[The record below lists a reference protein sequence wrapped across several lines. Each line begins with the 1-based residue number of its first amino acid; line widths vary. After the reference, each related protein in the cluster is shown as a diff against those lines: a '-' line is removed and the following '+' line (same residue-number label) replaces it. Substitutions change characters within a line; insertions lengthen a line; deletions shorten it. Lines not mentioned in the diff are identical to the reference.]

1 VDQPVNRGIPNSDEP
16 VRVSGAETEQQ
27 PFFEH
32 LVDFFRR
39 NALYFLIA
47 GLILLIVQ
55 DIFGTHGVVAMRR
68 SQVEANQI
76 RQEIKQLDDENKRL
90 DGNVK
95 DLNSDP
101 ATIEGQARMDGLK
114 RPGEVVF
121 QIQTKQSD
129 AATPTRP
136 KSSVTKN

>member
-1 VDQPVNRGIPNSDEP
+1 MKNCTPHSGDE
-16 VRVSGAETEQQ
+16 VRVNAAEEMRQ

-47 GLILLIVQ
+47 GLVLLIVQ
-55 DIFGTHGVVAMRR
+55 DIFGTHGVLAMRR
-68 SQVEANQI
+68 SQVEAQQI
-76 RQEIKQLDDENKRL
+76 RSEIKKLDDENKRL
-90 DGNVK
+90 EDNAK

-101 ATIEGQARMDGLK
+101 ATIEGQARANGLK

-121 QIQTKQSD
+121 QISPKQSD
-129 AATPTRP
+129 AALPVP
-136 KSSVTKN
+136 ASNPAAKN